1 MSDITI
7 VTAGEGDRSAWS
19 ELHAAFA
26 AFYGVQQTDEMR
38 DRVWSWIR
46 DGQLECRLALDGAG
60 RPIGLTHFRE
70 FVRPLFAARGGF
82 LDDLFVA
89 PEARG
94 SGAALA
100 LIRAVAD
107 IGRERGWN
115 VVRWITRDNNY
126 RARALYDSVASRT
139 DWITYDITF

>member
-7 VTAGEGDRSAWS
+7 VTAGESDRSAWN
-19 ELHAAFA
+19 ELHAGFA

-60 RPIGLTHFRE
+60 NPIGLTHFRE
-70 FVRPLFAARGGF
+70 YVRPLFAVRGGF

-94 SGAALA
+94 SGSAAA

-107 IGRERGWN
+107 IGHERGWSSI
-115 VVRWITRDNNY
+115 RWITRDNNY
-126 RARALYDSVASRT
+126 RAGTLYDRVASRT
-139 DWITYDITF
+139 DWITYDITL